1 MHKKCP
7 VVAYVFVN
15 FKKKGKKKKQLFF
28 FPPFAM
34 KYFA

>member
-15 FKKKGKKKKQLFF
+15 LKKREKEETTVC

>member
-15 FKKKGKKKKQLFF
+15 FKKKREKEETTVF